1 MHIDPIRPKCRN
13 GDETINHALF
23 TCPFSTM
30 TWRLSNTRVFYGHT
44 RSDDLEAN
52 IAKLIDGFQSPS
64 STYEHKVLPFWIL
77 WRMWNNLGFNNYR
90 ESCSKVVLKAQ
101 AETKKWI
108 FSNGTT
114 DSSRK
119 STSTLPREILHWS
132 KPKIPYVKC
141 NFDASFDETSSQ
153 ARRGWIIRDKDGMAK
168 AWRSSDPNG
177 ATSPLIA
184 ETKALLVAMQQTWIR
199 GCRLVIFEGDNEVR
213 IKSIQGY
220 TTHSNIT
227 NKDIWFWRKKFR
239 HVLFKFVKR
248 ECNNVAHH
256 LAILAYSQLLFLADY
271 VILPIWLMNFYVL
284 TIQINSISF

>member
-1 MHIDPIRPKCRN
+1 
-13 GDETINHALF
+13 
-23 TCPFSTM
+23 
-30 TWRLSNTRVFYGHT
+30 
-44 RSDDLEAN
+44 
-52 IAKLIDGFQSPS
+52 
-64 STYEHKVLPFWIL
+64 
-77 WRMWNNLGFNNYR
+77 
-90 ESCSKVVLKAQ
+90 VVLKAQ

-119 STSTLPREILHWS
+119 STSTLPREILHCS

-141 NFDASFDETSSQ
+141 NFYASFDETSSQ

-177 ATSPLIA
+177 TTSPLIA

-220 TTHSNIT
+220 TTQSNIT
-227 NKDIWFWRKKFR
+227 NKDICFWRKKIR
-239 HVLFKFVKR
+239 HVLFKFIKR

-256 LAILAYSQLLFLADY
+256 LAILAYSQLLFLAHS
-271 VILPIWLMNFYVL
+271 VILPIWLDEL
-284 TIQINSISF
+284 LCIDNSN